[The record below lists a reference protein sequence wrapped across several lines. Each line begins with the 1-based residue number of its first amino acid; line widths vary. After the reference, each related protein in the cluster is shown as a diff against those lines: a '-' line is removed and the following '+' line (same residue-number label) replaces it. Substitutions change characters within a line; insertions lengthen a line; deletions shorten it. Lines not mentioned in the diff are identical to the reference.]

1 MLTIDAETYRRV
13 RRTMLRQYPHDGEDL
28 LQEALVSYS
37 RLAEAPRSPERWL
50 ARRVALRSSSA
61 WRSWWRQA
69 RAAGRFCEEQH
80 VAPAP
85 PDDRVL
91 ATQLLA
97 AMPPARRR
105 WLLDAVVGN
114 EPAGIPAGTRR
125 ARRHFFRQSLAAA
138 QAA

>member
-69 RAAGRFCEEQH
+69 RAAGRFCEEH
-80 VAPAP
+80 RAEVTT
-85 PDDRVL
+85 PDDVVL
-91 ATQLLA
+91 AAQLLA
-97 AMPPARRR
+97 AIPPTRRR
-105 WLLDAVVGN
+105 WLLDAV
-114 EPAGIPAGTRR
+114 AGAESAAVPAGTRR